1 MQALIEISKSINFFD
16 SILISFPWKV
26 PSRNQRKETQYEFTL
41 YKHTVKI
48 CRSCKYFVEWS
59 IGFLAKAEQPLFLFW
74 TSLHSMKFLYKSFF
88 LSTDIHLFTTSHS
101 RVSSHF
107 HRHVFQKKKK
117 IIPTISTDFALILS
131 PSNHLHQ
138 IKYLIQSLYPFLFG
152 SCLTI
157 LSMQERWK
165 KKKYAESAILFKFV
179 FTLCWMIHC
188 TTRSIGVV
196 CDYFAIFFT

>member
-1 MQALIEISKSINFFD
+1 MQVFCRVEHWFFGKCWAAFIFVRNFF
-16 SILISFPWKV
+16 
-26 PSRNQRKETQYEFTL
+26 
-41 YKHTVKI
+41 
-48 CRSCKYFVEWS
+48 
-59 IGFLAKAEQPLFLFW
+59 A
-74 TSLHSMKFLYKSFF
+74 LHMKFLYKSFF
-88 LSTDIHLFTTSHS
+88 LSTDIHLSTTSHS

-107 HRHVFQKKKK
+107 HRHIFQKKKK

>member
-1 MQALIEISKSINFFD
+1 M
-16 SILISFPWKV
+16 
-26 PSRNQRKETQYEFTL
+26 
-41 YKHTVKI
+41 
-48 CRSCKYFVEWS
+48 
-59 IGFLAKAEQPLFLFW
+59 AKAEQPLFLFW

-117 IIPTISTDFALILS
+117 IIPTISTDFALILI
-131 PSNHLHQ
+131 PSNNLHQ

-165 KKKYAESAILFKFV
+165 KKNMLSQQYCSSLFSRFAEWYIVQLVLSE
-179 FTLCWMIHC
+179 
-188 TTRSIGVV
+188 G
-196 CDYFAIFFT
+196 FAITLRFSSPKYVFILQ

>member
-1 MQALIEISKSINFFD
+1 MQVFCRVEHWFFGKCWAAFIFVLNFF
-16 SILISFPWKV
+16 
-26 PSRNQRKETQYEFTL
+26 
-41 YKHTVKI
+41 
-48 CRSCKYFVEWS
+48 
-59 IGFLAKAEQPLFLFW
+59 A
-74 TSLHSMKFLYKSFF
+74 LHMKFLYKSFF
-88 LSTDIHLFTTSHS
+88 LSTDIHLSTTSHS

-107 HRHVFQKKKK
+107 HRHIFQKKKKK
-117 IIPTISTDFALILS
+117 IIPTISTDFALILI

-165 KKKYAESAILFKFV
+165 KKNMLSQQYCFKFV